1 MSKSINQRLRELEE
15 IQDRIIAGEFP
26 QPTPLGPGQIA
37 SQNIRARA
45 VTAPRINV
53 ANLEA
58 VNTQTGDLSVDGTIT
73 ISTAGKI
80 VSGTSTGDWTTFTT
94 SPGGGQGYYLEYN
107 STYGARTAFGDF
119 NNTTGHYLKWDG
131 SALSIKGVLTASSGA
146 IAGWFIT
153 TDSIEYSDG
162 TVGLASSG
170 HSGRSIWVGGS
181 NPTTAPFQ
189 VMSTGALVATSATIS
204 GIITAT
210 SGSFDGVISVGGS
223 GGIILSNN
231 GGKIYSGQSTV
242 NTGTG
247 FHLGRIGGVGVFSV
261 GDGSSRYL
269 YYDGTNLTVQG
280 TINATAG
287 NFTGDV
293 TVASGGAFRS
303 GQTAYGVGTG
313 FWLGSVTG
321 TPKFSIGSSSTGK
334 GLTWDGTT
342 LAIVGDVTA
351 DTGTLKALT
360 IGGTLT
366 INTLG
371 SIVSTGGSYGS
382 SGIFLGRDSGAYKF
396 SLGNKLTFD
405 GTNLSVSGAIT
416 ATSGSF
422 SGSVTASSLSI
433 TGTASFSGGSMTL
446 PGGGSIT
453 SSTFD
458 VNSGTMGGLT
468 VDGTITVG
476 SGGKI
481 AFGAS
486 AADYLDNNILHFT
499 TSATEQGKIRMQKS
513 GTNRHAIFYSF
524 DDGSDVYGTIGV
536 TEAAPTTDY
545 TAIVFN
551 SNIDFQSNGITTIQS
566 VNAALT
572 TVDTILV
579 DATADVIRITAGTVR
594 VSGQLRFDSTDLTAA
609 GSYYGRIPITY
620 NGLTKYIHVFNA

>member
-73 ISTAGKI
+73 ISTAGKL
-80 VSGTSTGDWTTFTT
+80 VSGTSTSDWTTFTT
-94 SPGGGQGYYLEYN
+94 SPGGGLGYYLEYH
-107 STYGARTAFGDF
+107 STYGARMAVGDF
-119 NNTTGHYLKWDG
+119 NNNTGHYLKWDG
-131 SALSIKGVLTASSGA
+131 SALAIKGVLVASSGA

-153 TDSIEYSDG
+153 SDSIEYSDG

-170 HSGRSIWVGGS
+170 HSGYAIWAGD
-181 NPTTAPFQ
+181 
-189 VMSTGALVATSATIS
+189 STPANAEFSVTSAGALVATSATITGAITASS
-204 GIITAT
+204 GSITGLLNVSGGLNMNGASSSIRAGKASFGSASSGFYLSGGTAPTLDIGDSSNYVRWNGISLTVLGILNAT
-210 SGSFDGVISVGGS
+210 SGNFNGDVIINS
-223 GGIILSNN
+223 GGALR
-231 GGKIYSGQSTV
+231 SGQS
-242 NTGTG
+242 
-247 FHLGRIGGVGVFSV
+247 
-261 GDGSSRYL
+261 
-269 YYDGTNLTVQG
+269 
-280 TINATAG
+280 
-287 NFTGDV
+287 
-293 TVASGGAFRS
+293 
-303 GQTAYGVGTG
+303 AYGAGTG
-313 FWLGSVTG
+313 FWLGSVAG
-321 TPKFSIGSSSTGK
+321 TPKLSIGNSSTGK

-342 LAIVGDVTA
+342 FSVVGDVTA
-351 DTGTLKALT
+351 DTGTLVNLT

-366 INTLG
+366 INTSG
-371 SIVSTGGSYGS
+371 KIISSGGSYGS
-382 SGIFLGRDSGAYKF
+382 SGIFLGRDAGAYKF

-422 SGSVTASSLSI
+422 SGSVTASSLTI

-499 TSATEQGKIRMQKS
+499 TSTTEQGKIRMQRS

-551 SNIDFQSNGITTIQS
+551 SSIDFQSNGITTIQS

-579 DATADVIRITAGTVR
+579 DATSDIIRITAGTVR
-594 VSGQLRFDSTDLTAA
+594 VSGQLRFDSTDFTAA